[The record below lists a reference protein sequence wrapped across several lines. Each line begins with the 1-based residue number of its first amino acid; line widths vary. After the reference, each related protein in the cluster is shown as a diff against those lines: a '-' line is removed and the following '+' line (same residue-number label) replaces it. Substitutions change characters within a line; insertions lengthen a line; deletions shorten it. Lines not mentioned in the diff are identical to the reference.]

1 MNEEL
6 KPINNDDLKP
16 ISNDFSQE
24 LQVKE
29 ESKVTTEEDKF
40 ASKFPEWDLVP
51 TNQVVRRVTR
61 K

>member
-6 KPINNDDLKP
+6 KPINN
-16 ISNDFSQE
+16 NDFNQE

-29 ESKVTTEEDKF
+29 EPKVEIKEEDKF

-51 TNQVVRRVTR
+51 TNQVVRRVNR

>member
-6 KPINNDDLKP
+6 KPINE
-16 ISNDFSQE
+16 NDFNKELVVKQE
-24 LQVKE
+24 EPKE
-29 ESKVTTEEDKF
+29 KVEEDKF
-40 ASKFPEWDLVP
+40 ASKFPDWDLLP